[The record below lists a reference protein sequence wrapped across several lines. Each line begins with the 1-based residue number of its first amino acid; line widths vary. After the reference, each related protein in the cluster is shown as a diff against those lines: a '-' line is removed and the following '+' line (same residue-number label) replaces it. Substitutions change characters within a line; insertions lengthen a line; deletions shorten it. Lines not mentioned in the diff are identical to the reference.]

1 MNKKDSVEEETKLEN
16 AIKYSEESRGSVT
29 GYLERGNDAT
39 IHARARALRNK
50 DDRNG
55 NPK

>member
-1 MNKKDSVEEETKLEN
+1 MNKKDSEEIEETKLNN

-50 DDRNG
+50 DDRSE
-55 NPK
+55 K

>member
-1 MNKKDSVEEETKLEN
+1 MNIKNLKEKEETKLSS

-29 GYLERGNDAT
+29 GYLEKGNDAT

-50 DDRNG
+50 DDRSE
-55 NPK
+55 K